1 MTGVDINIMVCYT
14 ERVTANALYLQKG
27 SNYMYTLYGDGVHDD
42 TLALQE
48 LLDTKKEI
56 ILPEPDAF
64 YLVSKTLL
72 IGSNTRL
79 VLPRFA
85 EIRLKDGSNCPLLR
99 NKTVDKPA
107 ERLPAGLGAWQKFLA
122 LHENKYSPDP
132 EDTTV
137 NIEIVGGIWNF
148 NNMGQNPN
156 PLQSKD
162 MSIPDF
168 TGYGMLFHNVKN
180 FRLSSL
186 TLKDPT
192 NFAVTLD
199 RTSYFNVD
207 DITFDYNNGNPVS
220 LNMDGIHVN
229 GNCYFGCIRNLRG
242 ACRDDLVALNAD
254 EGSGGPISDILVDGV
269 FAEECHSAVRLLSVK
284 YPVERVRITNV
295 YGTYYQYCVGISK
308 FYPGEHASFFDAITL
323 DHIYAAKAERKP
335 HLHPNPKGYVYPLIW
350 VEGNLR
356 VRNLSVTALHRR
368 EYNVAVETL
377 HIGPNTAIE
386 NLILDDITEENRS
399 GLEMPFLVNKGKVI
413 CGTVR
418 NVRAEGAIV
427 NAGEMPG
434 DMLTALG
441 V

>member
-1 MTGVDINIMVCYT
+1 
-14 ERVTANALYLQKG
+14 
-27 SNYMYTLYGDGVHDD
+27 MYTLYGDGIHDD
-42 TLALQE
+42 TEALQE
-48 LLDTKKEI
+48 LLDKGGEVFFPK
-56 ILPEPDAF
+56 PNAF
-64 YLVSKTLL
+64 YLVSKTLT

-85 EIRLKDGSNCPLLR
+85 EIRLKDGSNCLLLR

-107 ERLPAGLGAWQKFLA
+107 ERLPAGLGTWQRHLA

-156 PLQSKD
+156 PLQSRD

-192 NFAVTLD
+192 NFAVTID

-207 DITFDYNNGNPVS
+207 DITFDYNDGNPVS

-229 GNCYFGCIRNLRG
+229 GNCHFGCIRNLRG

-254 EGSGGPISDILVDGV
+254 EGSGGPITDILVDGI

-295 YGTYYQYCVGISK
+295 YGTYYQYCIGISK
-308 FYPGEHASFFDAITL
+308 FYPGEHGSFFDAITI
-323 DHIYAAKAERKP
+323 DHIYASKAERKP
-335 HLHPNPKGYVYPLIW
+335 NLYPNLKSYVYPLIW
-350 VEGNLR
+350 VERNLH
-356 VRNLSVTALHRR
+356 VRNLSVTSLHRR
-368 EYNVAVETL
+368 EYNVAVETI
-377 HIGPNTAIE
+377 HIGQNTTVD

-399 GLEMPFLVNKGKVI
+399 GVAMPFLVNM
-413 CGTVR
+413 GTVKSGTAR
-418 NVRAEGAIV
+418 NIRAEGEVV
-427 NAGEMPG
+427 NKGTLPECF
-434 DMLTALG
+434 
-441 V
+441 

>member
-1 MTGVDINIMVCYT
+1 
-14 ERVTANALYLQKG
+14 
-27 SNYMYTLYGDGVHDD
+27 MYTLYGDGIHDD

-56 ILPEPDAF
+56 VLPEPSAF

-72 IGSNTRL
+72 IGSNTRF

-85 EIRLKDGSNCPLLR
+85 EIRLKDGSNCPMLR

-107 ERLPAGLGAWQKFLA
+107 ERLPAEWHGQKHLA

-132 EDTTV
+132 EDTVT

-148 NNMGQNPN
+148 NNMGQEPN
-156 PLQSKD
+156 PLQSKNF
-162 MSIPDF
+162 SIPDF

-180 FRLSSL
+180 LRLSSL

-192 NFAVTLD
+192 NFAVTID

-207 DITFDYNNGNPVS
+207 EITFDYNDGNPFS

-229 GNCYFGCIRNLRG
+229 GNCHFGVIRNLRG

-254 EGSGGPISDILVDGV
+254 EGSGGPITDILIDGI

-308 FYPGEHASFFDAITL
+308 FYPGENVGGFDAISI
-323 DHIYAAKAERKP
+323 DHVYASKAVRKP
-335 HLHPNPKGYVYPLIW
+335 NLYPYPNSYVYPLIW
-350 VEGNLR
+350 VEKDIR
-356 VRNLSVTALHRR
+356 VRNLSVTELHRR
-368 EYNVAVETL
+368 EYNVPVETL
-377 HIGPNTAIE
+377 HIGVNTTVE
-386 NLILDDITEENRS
+386 NLILDDITVENHT
-399 GLEMPFLVNKGKVI
+399 GAEMPFFVNN
-413 CGTVR
+413 GTVKD
-418 NVRAEGAIV
+418 G
-427 NAGEMPG
+427 
-434 DMLTALG
+434 TAKNIRIDG
-441 V
+441 TDISEQVTI

>member
-1 MTGVDINIMVCYT
+1 
-14 ERVTANALYLQKG
+14 
-27 SNYMYTLYGDGVHDD
+27 MYTLFGDGVHDD
-42 TLALQE
+42 TKAIQE
-48 LLDTKKEI
+48 LLDKGGEVV
-56 ILPEPDAF
+56 LPAPEAF

-72 IGSNTRL
+72 IGSYTRL
-79 VLPRFA
+79 TLPRFA
-85 EIRLKDGSNCPLLR
+85 EIRLKDGSNCPILR

-107 ERLPAGLGAWQKFLA
+107 ERLPAGQNAWQRFLA
-122 LHENKYSPDP
+122 HHENKYSPDP

-180 FRLSSL
+180 LRLSSL

-192 NFAVTLD
+192 NFAVTVD

-207 DITFDYNNGNPVS
+207 SITFDFNDGNPFS

-229 GNCYFGCIRNLRG
+229 GNCHFGCIRNLRG

-254 EGSGGPISDILVDGV
+254 EGSGGPITDILIDGV

-308 FYPGEHASFFDAITL
+308 YYPGENVGGFDAISI
-323 DHIYAAKAERKP
+323 DHIYASKAVRKP
-335 HLHPNPKGYVYPLIW
+335 NLYPYPNSYVYPLIW
-350 VEGNLR
+350 VEKDIR
-356 VRNLSVTALHRR
+356 VRNLSVTELHRR

-377 HIGPNTAIE
+377 HIGPNTTVE
-386 NLILDDITEENRS
+386 NLILDGITVENHTDAQ
-399 GLEMPFLVNKGKVI
+399 MPFFVNKG
-413 CGTVR
+413 TVGR
-418 NVRAEGAIV
+418 LEARSIRVDGSFIGKEELSMTLNTA
-427 NAGEMPG
+427 
-434 DMLTALG
+434 ALG
-441 V
+441 DTNGI